1 MCACA
6 DRHESLTISV
16 SCVTESGIRDAFLM
30 EIFTCVKKK
39 GCFSYSYCYFFVI
52 LELISVSMKTK
63 ERSLFELNKL
73 IGVCNPLLTNRL
85 LVVRGSEGALC
96 TEEG

>member
-1 MCACA
+1 MRRYFDINIHLCEKK
-6 DRHESLTISV
+6 RL
-16 SCVTESGIRDAFLM
+16 FF
-30 EIFTCVKKK
+30 IFVLL
-39 GCFSYSYCYFFVI
+39 FFVI

-73 IGVCNPLLTNRL
+73 LGACNPLLTNRL
-85 LVVRGSEGALC
+85 LVVRGSEGMLC